1 MSVANS
7 VNLIGRITKDPEVRG
22 DSGSSMVARMC
33 MAVKRDFKDSDG
45 NYGSDFIN
53 VVAFGST
60 ASFLE
65 KFFHK
70 GDAIAIQGRIQTGS
84 YTNRD
89 GVKVYTTDVIA
100 DKADFLPG
108 SKNGSSNDGSSSAP
122 QRSTKNSD
130 QDDGDFMNIDVDT
143 HDDLPF

>member
-22 DSGSSMVARMC
+22 DGSSSTIARTC

-53 VVAFGST
+53 IVAFGST

-70 GDAIAIQGRIQTGS
+70 GDAIALQGRIQTGS
-84 YTNRD
+84 YTNKD
-89 GVKVYTTDVIA
+89 GAKVYTTDVVA
-100 DKADFLPG
+100 DKVDFVPG
-108 SKNGSSNDGSSSAP
+108 SKNGGSSDGSSSEP
-122 QRSTKNSD
+122 QRSTKKAAQAD
-130 QDDGDFMNIDVDT
+130 EDFMNIPDGKDEM
-143 HDDLPF
+143 PF